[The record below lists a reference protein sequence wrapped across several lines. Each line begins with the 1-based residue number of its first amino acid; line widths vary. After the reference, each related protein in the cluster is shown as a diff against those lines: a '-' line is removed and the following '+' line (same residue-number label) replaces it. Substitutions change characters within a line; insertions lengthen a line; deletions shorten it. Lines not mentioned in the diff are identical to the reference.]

1 MTKKWASVH
10 PKNRIYKIQFGNLY
24 NPMIDIS
31 RLLLYSLIN
40 LILKSGDELKQLQYE
55 ILCASMQSKKGGN
68 QFASLC

>member
-31 RLLLYSLIN
+31 RLLLYTLFLQQKIEKRLKCPFSIIQLEQSLFYYKN
-40 LILKSGDELKQLQYE
+40 HEL
-55 ILCASMQSKKGGN
+55 
-68 QFASLC
+68 